1 MALNVKDIT
10 KIIEVTPASQAVL
23 LKGIHG
29 IGKSEII
36 TSTFTRK
43 GYRVVTKFLG
53 QMVDSGDLIGLP
65 DKQKIDGII
74 KMTFAPPDWWPTD
87 MKEMVILFL
96 DEINRAKPEL
106 KNCIMDMVLNRKL
119 NGRSLPDNCR
129 IIGAMNP
136 LTDDSYYDVEELDPA
151 LQSRFNIYDFLP
163 DHDEWLDW
171 AVSHKIHH
179 DVIGFITKNPDQ
191 LDPETKL
198 SEGAKIED
206 VQPDRRSWERL
217 SDVLKNY
224 ESKEYQKFYDENLF
238 TNHAIGMIG
247 TNCSARFIRF
257 RRENHKGINPG
268 SVISGWNKNIKKQIK
283 ETEPQNILDLNRQI
297 TMWFD
302 MHVDEFKASSDVA
315 NKYTHNL
322 SQYLDAIGDEKMVHF
337 LDLMLNEKEAGKNW
351 CDIIIRTNTSLSDK
365 FFKAYNQEDEFDEEE
380 YTID

>member
-1 MALNVKDIT
+1 MALNIKDIT
-10 KIIEVTPASQAVL
+10 KIIEVTPADQAIL

-36 TSTFTRK
+36 TNHFTK
-43 GYRVVTKFLG
+43 KKYRVVTKFLG

-65 DKQKIDGII
+65 DKQMIDGII
-74 KMTFAPPDWWPTD
+74 KMVFAPPDWWPTD
-87 MKEMVILFL
+87 MKEDVIIFL

-119 NGRSLPDNCR
+119 NGRSLPPNCR

-136 LTDDSYYDVEELDPA
+136 VTDDGYYDVEELDPA
-151 LQSRFNIYDFLP
+151 LKSRFNEYDFQP

-171 AVSHKIHH
+171 ATSNKIHF

-191 LDPETKL
+191 LDPETKI
-198 SEGAKIED
+198 SEGANISD
-206 VQPDRRSWERL
+206 VQPDRRSWEKV
-217 SDVLKNY
+217 SKVLKRY
-224 ESKEYQKFYDENLF
+224 ETKEFAKYCDENLI
-238 TNHAIGMIG
+238 TNHLIGMVG
-247 TNCSARFIRF
+247 HNTSARFMRF
-257 RRENHKGINPG
+257 RSENHKGINPG
-268 SVISGWNKNIKKQIK
+268 TVISNWNETIKKQIK

-302 MHVDEFKASSDVA
+302 MHFEEFKASSDVA

-322 SQYLDAIGDEKMVHF
+322 SQYMDTIGDEKMVHF
-337 LDLMLNEKEAGKNW
+337 LDLMLNEKEAGKEW

-365 FFKAYNQEDEFDEEE
+365 FFKAYNQEDEFEDEYE
-380 YTID
+380 ID